1 MISPLALHQ
10 IVVGFFAFLAR
21 YSIHHPRRVIVIA
34 IAITLA
40 IAPGAA
46 RLTLRTDGHALVSK
60 DAPEVLYDRT
70 IRDEF
75 GIEDPVVVLIHSHHA
90 DGIFTAETLQLVREL
105 TAEFIQLEG
114 VRSNNVVS
122 LATEHGF
129 RNRPGTLHF
138 QTLLENPR
146 RTKEDLDQL
155 RDDLRRIELYTGTI
169 VSFDGRSTAI
179 LIGAP
184 DGIDRTLLY
193 RRVRDIISAKGPM
206 PADISVTGPPVAEA
220 LLGTHILEDLG
231 VPRSLL
237 GAGTRAHAEA
247 ARKIP
252 ANFYEFRLFIARHI
266 GLVPI
271 AMLVMAIVFQISF
284 RRIIATVLPMVEVG
298 ACLAFVFGLM
308 GWLEVPV
315 YLTIAVMPV
324 LLTAMAVTDE
334 IHVYSRY
341 FALLHER
348 PGARPAELVQGVMD
362 ELVCPV
368 VNTSLTTAI
377 GFVSFA
383 FSPLGPVQAF
393 GIFTAIGV
401 LFCLFWSLSVLPAL
415 LTILSPKWV
424 LTRRARKRGLQAT
437 PIPPG
442 KGTPKRPEGRA
453 PFFARFAPWVVA
465 HRYWVLGAV
474 AAVVALT
481 PFGLRR
487 VVIQDSWIDG
497 FDPDSDFG
505 RATRLV
511 NEQFHGMHLLYA
523 TLDASEVLRGRLS
536 VTNVGNARFT
546 FPTNLNLIA
555 DPQNLVGRWLYIHID
570 DSSNGPPRAS
580 WRSTIESATLGG
592 DKLVV
597 TTQIRDQNSSVW
609 LELPK
614 VQSVG
619 FEIVSQPHLQPKV
632 MKAISDLGAFIE
644 QRRSLK
650 VGKVLAAP
658 DYVSTTRFMV
668 RPNEPGSR
676 YVPSDPGEIKLMWDY
691 YRIVRGPEQLRHVVD
706 TNYSRSLLTIFLKE
720 ANFVDTAK
728 LMDDLRAY
736 EREHL
741 APLNIRLG
749 FAGDVAVSQ
758 SLIRGIVTTQTQS
771 LFWSLVGIYAVTAL
785 LGRSL
790 RCGVYAVIPCAL
802 SVLLNF
808 ALMGWMNIPL
818 GVATSMF
825 AAMTLGI
832 GVDFAV
838 HVLEGFSLSRAEGLP
853 PDAALAESMART
865 CPAVVINTLAIA
877 LGFGVLTLSQVP
889 ANARLGTLTII
900 GIVNCLLAS
909 LLILPV
915 LLHWWPLKA
924 TESGKHTK
932 RKPEKSES

>member
-21 YSIHHPRRVIVIA
+21 YSIHHPRRVIVVA
-34 IAITLA
+34 IALTLA
-40 IAPGAA
+40 VAPGAA
-46 RLTLRTDGHALVSK
+46 RLTLRTDGHALVSQ

-75 GIEDPVVVLIHSHHA
+75 GIEDPVVVLIRSRHA
-90 DGIFTAETLQLVREL
+90 HGIFNAETLQLVRDL

-114 VRSNNVVS
+114 VRSNNIVS

-169 VSFDGRSTAI
+169 VSFDGRSTSI

-184 DGIDRTLLY
+184 ASMDRTQLY
-193 RRVRDIISAKGPM
+193 QKIQNIIAAKRSGSEE
-206 PADISVTGPPVAEA
+206 IHVTGPPVAEA

-231 VPRSLL
+231 VPKTLL
-237 GAGTRAHAEA
+237 GASTRSLSDP
-247 ARKIP
+247 ARKMP
-252 ANFYEFRLFIARHI
+252 TSFYDFRLFIARHI

-271 AMLVMAIVFQISF
+271 AMLVMAIIFQISF
-284 RRIIATVLPMVEVG
+284 RRFVATVLPMAEVG

-308 GWLEVPV
+308 GWLDVPV

-383 FSPLGPVQAF
+383 FSPLGPVRAF
-393 GIFTAIGV
+393 GVFTAIGV

-424 LTRRARKRGLQAT
+424 LTRNARQRRLRAAST
-437 PIPPG
+437 PAG
-442 KGTPKRPEGRA
+442 KVVPKRPEDRA
-453 PFFARFAPWVVA
+453 PFFARFALWVVA

-497 FDPDSDFG
+497 FDPDSDFS

-523 TLDASEVLRGRLS
+523 TLDASDVLRGRLPA
-536 VTNVGNARFT
+536 TNVASARFT

-570 DSSNGPPRAS
+570 GSSNGPPRAS
-580 WRSTIESATLGG
+580 WRSTIESATRTG
-592 DKLVV
+592 DQLIV

-609 LELPK
+609 LELPR

-632 MKAISDLGAFIE
+632 MKAISELGAFIE

-650 VGKVLAAP
+650 VGKILAAP

-668 RPNEPGSR
+668 RPNEAGSR
-676 YVPSDPGEIKLMWDY
+676 YVPNDPGEIKLLWDY

-706 TNYSRSLLTIFLKE
+706 TNYSRSLLTTFLKE

-728 LMDDLRAY
+728 LMEDLRAY
-736 EREHL
+736 EQEHL

-838 HVLEGFSLSRAEGLP
+838 HVLEGFSLSRTKGLS
-853 PDAALAESMART
+853 PDAALSESMART
-865 CPAVVINTLAIA
+865 GPAVVINTLAIA

-889 ANARLGTLTII
+889 ANARLGALTIL
-900 GIVNCLLAS
+900 GIVTCLLAS

-915 LLHWWPLKA
+915 LLHWWPLNV
-924 TESGKHTK
+924 
-932 RKPEKSES
+932 RRPETHARRQDSQSE